1 MKKPILVLSNVWSQ
15 DEFEAKESLAQSS
28 YSGKTIRRFLAQVGI
43 TTGECY
49 FTSVINQRVT
59 LKDAVGLKRD
69 AYPGLNPAHKGKYIL
84 AKFAPEIERLRLEI
98 SSIQPNIILALG
110 EMPLSFLG
118 SGKIGQN
125 RGNLFESNITRSGG
139 YIKAL
144 ATHHPYDLVADWKLR
159 PIMLADLAKVERHK
173 DTSEFNRPSRE
184 VWVEPTIADLEL
196 FADRYLSDPNP
207 PCGVDIETM
216 RGTITEIGFA
226 PRNDVAIVVPF
237 YSRGQRDGNYWR
249 SAEEELLAWAWVR
262 KILSWLARPI
272 FQNGL
277 YDLNYLWK
285 TTGITVP
292 GADEDTMLLHH
303 ALQPEMKKGLGFL
316 ASIHTDEPSWK
327 MMKKNET
334 LKKED
339 E

>member
-43 TTGECY
+43 PAGECY
-49 FTSVINQRVT
+49 FTSVIHQRVT
-59 LKDAVGLKRD
+59 LQAAVGLKGA

-84 AKFAPEIERLRLEI
+84 AQFAPEIERLRLEI

-110 EMPLSFLG
+110 EMPLAFLG

-125 RGNLFESNITRSGG
+125 RGNLFESNIPRGTG

-159 PIMLADLAKVERHK
+159 PIMLADLAKVARHK
-173 DTSEFNRPSRE
+173 DTPEFNRPSRE
-184 VWVEPTIADLEL
+184 VWIEPTIGDLAE
-196 FADRYLSDPNP
+196 FSRRYFTDRNA

-226 PRNDVAIVVPF
+226 PRSDRAIVVPF
-237 YSRGQRDGNYWR
+237 YSRAQPDGNYWHDPR
-249 SAEEELLAWAWVR
+249 DEALAWEWVR
-262 KILSWLARPI
+262 TILSWLTKPV

-285 TTGITVP
+285 TMGIAVP
-292 GADEDTMLLHH
+292 GAGEDTMLLHH

-327 MMKKNET
+327 MMRRET

-339 E
+339 N